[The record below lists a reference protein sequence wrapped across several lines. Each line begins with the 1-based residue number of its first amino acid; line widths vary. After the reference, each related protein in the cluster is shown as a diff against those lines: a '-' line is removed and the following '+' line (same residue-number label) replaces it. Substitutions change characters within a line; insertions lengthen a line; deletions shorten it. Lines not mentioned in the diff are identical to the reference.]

1 MKHDYRHLSTEFDMD
16 AWLDA
21 TDELVPGSHSAN
33 DVPASRPYT
42 HMVNP
47 GGDILLR
54 QWPEGTTTTFVNGY
68 ARALNAM
75 SATSDGVIPAV
86 KAHPTDENSV
96 STVVKDRLYTAQTWL
111 PGRPLG
117 RFGGYVAP
125 DGSPI
130 TLPLP
135 ESAHAD
141 VVIDQVAKAIAQAH
155 AASESVS
162 RDGIPASTIAGL
174 MDRVRKYWFD
184 QRPVLGDKAA
194 DERDIR
200 RWLRCGNRVVPT
212 ASDLIRNERNS
223 LHDTSVILH
232 NDLWPENILIEGQD
246 TGRTLTGISGWGHMA
261 SGSPVLD
268 IAQMTIYMQGWSAA
282 LTESIIESYSNGRH
296 LRPDQ
301 RRLVPAVAGLLL
313 VETVGQ
319 MLHLS
324 YLDPGMIGHEATS
337 VVRSGMKTMLDSLE
351 RVTHILAPDIEQTER
366 FNRQRREGTWV
377 KRKPFTNRPDRP
389 RTTGPSRAARTPR
402 KPGSR

>member
-1 MKHDYRHLSTEFDMD
+1 MEHDYRHLSTQFDMD

-21 TDELVPGSHSAN
+21 TDDLVPGSHSAN
-33 DVPASRPYT
+33 DVPASRPFT
-42 HMVNP
+42 HMIGP
-47 GGDILLR
+47 GGEVLLR
-54 QWPEGTTTTFVNGY
+54 QWPEGTTTTFVNAY
-68 ARALNAM
+68 ARVLNAM
-75 SATSDGVIPAV
+75 HDEVGDLIPAV
-86 KAHPTDENSV
+86 KPHPTEEGSFTV
-96 STVVKDRLYTAQTWL
+96 VVKDRLYTAQTWL

-125 DGSPI
+125 DGSAI

-141 VVIDQVAKAIAQAH
+141 SVVNQVAKAIAKAH
-155 AASESVS
+155 EASESVN
-162 RDGIPASTIAGL
+162 REGIPGATIAGM

-184 QRPVLGDKAA
+184 QRKILGDKAA

-232 NDLWPENILIEGQD
+232 NDLWPENILIQGQD
-246 TGRTLTGISGWGHMA
+246 TQRTLTGVVGWRHLA
-261 SGSPVLD
+261 AGSPVLD
-268 IAQMTIYMQGWSAA
+268 IAQMAVFMQGWSAA
-282 LTESIIESYSNGRH
+282 LTESIIESYSEARH

-313 VETVGQ
+313 IETVGRL
-319 MLHLS
+319 LHLS
-324 YLDPGMIGHEATS
+324 YLDQGMIGHEATS

-351 RVTHILAPDIEQTER
+351 RVTHILAPDIQQTER
-366 FNRQRREGTWV
+366 FNRQRREGSYDSRRPAPTRPERP
-377 KRKPFTNRPDRP
+377 KAPRRRPGNR
-389 RTTGPSRAARTPR
+389 
-402 KPGSR
+402 